1 MSYLFHTHS
10 LWRFIDVNIRMK
22 DEMFCINPSEFL
34 KSLSAITSAANS
46 LVGRAN
52 PYTKE
57 SFLLFY
63 LNLIPHKNQKLN
75 IWTKFI
81 TDYTFWF
88 PFCLVFFMKAKIS
101 LYWDIISEL
110 DPQPAPFSLH
120 VL

>member
-1 MSYLFHTHS
+1 
-10 LWRFIDVNIRMK
+10 MK

-63 LNLIPHKNQKLN
+63 LNLIAHKNQKLN

-81 TDYTFWF
+81 TDYTFD
-88 PFCLVFFMKAKIS
+88 S
-101 LYWDIISEL
+101 L
-110 DPQPAPFSLH
+110 F
-120 VL
+120 V